1 MRTTLAR
8 FGADLGDVI
17 KITIFL
23 TNMADLPAI
32 SAIRSRELPRPVPS
46 SAVQVGALASPEM
59 RIEIEAIAL
68 LPGSD

>member
-1 MRTTLAR
+1 M
-8 FGADLGDVI
+8 
-17 KITIFL
+17 FL
-23 TNMADLPAI
+23 TDMADLPAI
-32 SAIRSRELPRPVPS
+32 SAIRSRHLPRPVPS